1 MAHSPL
7 TVARVLLRRRSFAKA
22 LTILEGSE
30 ELYHDSFDYWLTY
43 GIACLYVGDFSY
55 ANSCFQQARKIR
67 VTDTMLL
74 LGQAVLF
81 LRRGDTDRAI
91 QYYLD
96 VLDGDPENKIAQN
109 AMEFIRTKGNYETI
123 REWDASGK
131 LKNFYPSLG
140 VNPLTLARILF
151 SLALGVAI
159 ACGILHFVRP
169 DVLSQGRADLSALTL
184 TVEESRNAQEKDLS
198 GGVYRYI
205 LTDKQIRASYDAA
218 RQYFQDFRDNAAQV
232 EINRIL
238 NSNASEAIKAK
249 TDLLRTYIE
258 EPTFDTLHDNY
269 SYAQVAVDPLLYLGC
284 WVSWSGRI
292 TNAAAENGAFRCD
305 LLVGYENMQRVDGI
319 VPLYFALAPEPE
331 LEGDRAVTVLA
342 QIGVENGKLLLNGR
356 SVYQPLRK

>member
-7 TVARVLLRRRSFAKA
+7 ISARSLLRRRSFAKA
-22 LTILEGSE
+22 MTLLEGCE
-30 ELYHDSFDYWLTY
+30 DMYRDSFDYWMTY
-43 GIACLYVGDFSY
+43 GIACLYGRDFSY
-55 ANSCFQQARKIR
+55 ANTCFKRARKIR
-67 VTDTMLL
+67 LMDTTLL
-74 LGQAVLF
+74 LCQAVVF
-81 LRRGDTDRAI
+81 LWRGDTEQAI

-96 VLDGDPENKIAQN
+96 VLDGDPENKIALK
-109 AMEFIRTKGNYETI
+109 AMEFIRTKGNFEII

-131 LKNFYPSLG
+131 LKAFYPPLG
-140 VNPLTLARILF
+140 VNPLTVTRILF
-151 SLALGVAI
+151 SIVLGVGI
-159 ACGILHFVRP
+159 AFGILHVTHPRP
-169 DVLSQGRADLSALTL
+169 MAQGRADLSALTL

-198 GGVYRYI
+198 GGVYHYI
-205 LTDKQIRASYDAA
+205 MTDKQIRVSYDLA

-249 TDLLRTYIE
+249 TNMLCTYIE

-269 SYAQVAVDPLLYLGC
+269 SYADVASDPLLYLGC

-292 TNAAAENGAFRCD
+292 TNAAQENGAFCCD

-319 VPLYFALAPEPE
+319 VPLYFAKAPEPE
-331 LEGDRAVTVLA
+331 IEGDRAVTVLA
-342 QIGVENGKLLLNGR
+342 QIGVENGKLMLNGR

>member
-7 TVARVLLRRRSFAKA
+7 TAAKSLIRCRSFTKA
-22 LTILEGSE
+22 LNVLENCDDM
-30 ELYHDSFDYWLTY
+30 YRDSFDYWLTY
-43 GIACLYVGDFSY
+43 GIACLYVGDYSF
-55 ANSCFQQARKIR
+55 ANSCFQHARKIR
-67 VTDTMLL
+67 ITDTRLL
-74 LGQAVLF
+74 LCQAALF
-81 LRRGDTDRAI
+81 LRRGDTDQAI

-96 VLDGDPENKIAQN
+96 VLDGDPENKIALK

-131 LKNFYPSLG
+131 LKAFYPPLG
-140 VNPLTLARILF
+140 VNPNAVVRVIL
-151 SLALGVAI
+151 SAVLGVCI
-159 ACGILHFVRP
+159 ALGILHVVRP
-169 DVLSQGRADLSALTL
+169 VPLSQGRADLSALTL

-249 TDLLRTYIE
+249 TNMLCTYIE

-269 SYAQVAVDPLLYLGC
+269 SYADVAQDPLLYIGC
-284 WVSWSGRI
+284 WVSWGGRI
-292 TNAAAENGAFRCD
+292 TNAANENGAFRCD

-319 VPLYFALAPEPE
+319 VPLYFANAPEPE
-331 LEGDRAVTVLA
+331 IDGERAVTVLA
-342 QIGVENGKLLLNGR
+342 QIGVENGKLALNGK